1 MEITAAVLRA
11 PDGPYQLERVELAAP
26 GPDQVLVRIAGTGM
40 CHTDVLPRSPMSFAP
55 LPIITGHEGSGVVE
69 AIGSDVDGIAVGDHV
84 VLSFESCGT
93 CENCASGASAYCDM
107 FFLRN
112 LSGREMDGSTAVRDE
127 SGAEVSSRWFAQS
140 SLATHCLATARNT
153 VVVDPD
159 LPLELLGPLG
169 CGILTGAGS
178 ILVALDVRPG
188 TSLVVFGTGAVGL
201 AAIMAGRVAGAS
213 PIVAVDIHRHRLDLA
228 LELGAT
234 HAIEGT
240 APDVVA
246 QVQAITGGGAHFSF
260 DTTGNPAVMANA
272 IAGLRMAGV
281 CGLVGIQTGDLV
293 LDGLALV
300 GKTVKGILEGGAE
313 PRDLIPRLLD
323 LWREGRFPF
332 DRLIE
337 TFPLDQINEAEQ
349 ASLSGRV
356 IKPVLIPPG

>member
-11 PDGPYQLERVELAAP
+11 PDSPYQLERVELAAP
-26 GPDQVLVRIAGTGM
+26 GPGQVRVRIAGTGL

-69 AIGSDVDGIAVGDHV
+69 AIGSDVEGIAVGDHV
-84 VLSFESCGT
+84 VLSFDSCGA
-93 CENCASGASAYCDM
+93 CANCASGASAYCEA
-107 FFLRN
+107 FFPRN
-112 LSGREMDGSTAVRDE
+112 LFGREMDGSTRVRDA
-127 SGAEVSSRWFAQS
+127 SGEDVSSRWFAQS

-153 VVVDPD
+153 VVVDAD

-178 ILVALDVRPG
+178 ILVALDVPPE

-201 AAIMAGRVAGAS
+201 AAVMAGRVAGAS
-213 PIVAVDIHRHRLDLA
+213 TIVAVDIHRHRLDLA
-228 LELGAT
+228 LDLGAT
-234 HAIEGT
+234 HALDGT
-240 APDVVA
+240 ASDVVA
-246 QVQAITGGGAHFSF
+246 QVQAVTGGGADFTF

-272 IAGLRMAGV
+272 IAGLRMGGV
-281 CGLVGIQTGDLV
+281 CGFVGIQTGDLV
-293 LDGLALV
+293 LDGVALI
-300 GKTVKGILEGGAE
+300 GKTVMGILEGGAE
-313 PRDLIPRLLD
+313 PRDLIPRLLG

-356 IKPVLIPPG
+356 IKPVLIPAG